1 MEKRL
6 PVRCNENENVAM
18 YLWTK
23 RQEMADRGGISDNLD
38 LTLSKAYINICR
50 SKTPIETL
58 KDLSQIK
65 GIGKWIVRF
74 MQEFFTNEPLAGAS
88 LTTNAPPT
96 GKKTKAPRR
105 YVPQKNSAAYALLIT
120 LYRGIMKGS
129 TFMKKQELIDDTEAS
144 GLSLKSIRPDKAKG
158 KPGQFGSSI
167 RDWYT
172 GWSSMKTLVSKG
184 LVAKSSCPAK
194 YMLTEEGREIAM
206 ECLLRS
212 GLSDAVLLPPGSI
225 SHSNVDKHTS
235 STISVVSIDDEPM
248 TESYNITI
256 QERADITSM
265 NFLRENSQSS
275 HESSDSGVEFLGND
289 CPTSNFCTYLN
300 MGNAKDRCSF
310 GASKCPNPVSSSS
323 APASFYPRACT
334 LSDKD
339 LTLHN
344 SCQVGALEGDMSA
357 LAMPPHMLGDKFEEL
372 YDVILILD
380 DREKFGSRKGK
391 VVDMIR
397 SQFNILVEVRRLPV
411 GDGIWIAR
419 HRETCTEYVLDF
431 IVERKEVDDLSS
443 SIRDNRYRDQ
453 KLRLQRCGLQKL
465 IYLVEGDLNTLEAA
479 ESIKTACFTTE
490 ILEGFDVQRTTG
502 FADTFR
508 RYGYLSLSIKNYY
521 SARFSAHDATNSGF
535 CPIFNEFVKRCQ
547 DLEKMTVSDVFAL
560 QLMQVPLVTEEI
572 AVAVIGLY
580 PTLFSLARAYALLEG
595 NVGDQQEL
603 LKKQIKTVSSGAS
616 KNIFKLIWGS

>member
-1 MEKRL
+1 
-6 PVRCNENENVAM
+6 
-18 YLWTK
+18 
-23 RQEMADRGGISDNLD
+23 
-38 LTLSKAYINICR
+38 
-50 SKTPIETL
+50 
-58 KDLSQIK
+58 
-65 GIGKWIVRF
+65 
-74 MQEFFTNEPLAGAS
+74 
-88 LTTNAPPT
+88 
-96 GKKTKAPRR
+96 
-105 YVPQKNSAAYALLIT
+105 
-120 LYRGIMKGS
+120 
-129 TFMKKQELIDDTEAS
+129 
-144 GLSLKSIRPDKAKG
+144 
-158 KPGQFGSSI
+158 
-167 RDWYT
+167 
-172 GWSSMKTLVSKG
+172 
-184 LVAKSSCPAK
+184 
-194 YMLTEEGREIAM
+194 M
-206 ECLLRS
+206 ECLLKS
-212 GLSDAVLLPPGSI
+212 GLSDTVLLPPGSI

-310 GASKCPNPVSSSS
+310 GASKCPNPVSISS

-419 HRETCTEYVLDF
+419 HRESCTEYVLDF

-521 SARFSAHDATNSGF
+521 SARFSAHDATNSRF

-616 KNIFKLIWGS
+616 KNIFKLVWGS